1 LLYCFVLYG
10 LGGHF
15 QFNQHGLF
23 VRKGVCRTA
32 FGYNGGNM
40 KELAMQL
47 LLLSSSRANNS
58 AYLAPYM
65 AWLTQH
71 LSGIDEL
78 LFIPY
83 AGISISYDAYLAN
96 VQQALAPQGIKVR
109 SIHQFADARQAVT
122 QAQAIAV
129 GGGNTFHL
137 LYQLYQQ
144 DIVQL
149 IRKRVTEGMPYIGW
163 SAGSNIAGATIRTT
177 NDMPIIEP
185 ASFNALNLLPLQLNP
200 HYTDYKPEGFHGE
213 TRDMRLA
220 EFMQLHPATPIIA
233 LPEGSAL
240 KRSGNNLTL
249 LGKDGGYL
257 FVGGKKTPL
266 AENSDLAD
274 ILE

>member
-1 LLYCFVLYG
+1 
-10 LGGHF
+10 
-15 QFNQHGLF
+15 
-23 VRKGVCRTA
+23 
-32 FGYNGGNM
+32 
-40 KELAMQL
+40 MQL
-47 LLLSSSRANNS
+47 LLLSSSRADNS
-58 AYLAPYM
+58 DYLAPYM
-65 AWLTQH
+65 NWIASH

-83 AGISISYDAYLAN
+83 AGVSIEYDAYQAM
-96 VQQALAPQGIKVR
+96 VQQALLPLGITVT
-109 SIHQFADARQAVT
+109 SIHQHSNARQAVID
-122 QAQAIAV
+122 AKAIVV

-149 IRKRVTEGMPYIGW
+149 IGKRVTEGVPYLGW
-163 SAGSNIAGATIRTT
+163 SAGSNIAGASIRTT

-200 HYTDYKPEGFHGE
+200 HYSDYKPEGFHGE

-240 KRSGNNLTL
+240 KHDDGKLTL
-249 LGKDGGYL
+249 LGNKGGYL
-257 FVGGKKTPL
+257 FQTGNKTPL
-266 AENSDLAD
+266 AEHADLSEF
-274 ILE
+274 LT